1 MAVELE
7 EVRRGIGRRVSWPIA
22 QVLVRIGFTPTM
34 VSVAGLLLTLGCAY
48 LIVEGRLLLAGL
60 VFAASGSAD
69 MLDGAVARLTGT
81 VSTFGGLLD
90 STLDRASDAV
100 VFCALSIAYGRQ
112 ALIVEAALAL
122 AVLIG
127 SFLTS
132 YIRARAEGLGLDCR
146 TGLFTRPERVIVV
159 AVGLLSGYMGPALW
173 LLLGGVYFTV
183 AQRLVHVRK
192 EARSQGV

>member
-1 MAVELE
+1 MIELE
-7 EVRRGIGRRVSWPIA
+7 QLRRGVGRRVSEPIA
-22 QVLVRIGFTPTM
+22 RILVRMRFTPTV
-34 VSVAGLLLTLGCAY
+34 VSVAGLLLTFGCAY

-60 VFAASGSAD
+60 LLLASGACD
-69 MLDGAVARLTGT
+69 MLDGAVARLTDT

-100 VFCALSIAYGRQ
+100 VFCALSVAYGRGD
-112 ALIVEAALAL
+112 LILEAALAL

-146 TGLFTRPERVIVV
+146 TGLFTRPERVIVL
-159 AVGLLSGYMGPALW
+159 AVGLLSGYVAPVLW
-173 LLLGGVYFTV
+173 VLLGGAYFTV